1 MHKKTINLN
10 PLQWRA
16 NTQALWLSFLG
27 PVIFI
32 AGYFAF
38 RGVAPFGDNTI
49 LTVDLGQ
56 QYIDFIAYLKDSL
69 LQDPS
74 RLLYSFSKGL
84 GGNFYSDGAY
94 YLFSPFNLLLL
105 PFSKTGLSLGIFLV
119 TILRYGLASLS
130 MAWALRLMRWQN
142 GFALSAFGSIYA
154 LSGWMLVNQLNVIW
168 IDVVILLPL
177 IVAFLERYLAG
188 YSYWPYILLLSLAF
202 ICNYYMTYMAGLFL
216 IFYFLWRLTW
226 EPYSFYERLKLA
238 GKFIFSSLMGI
249 GLSTFVWLP
258 TAMTLHNSKGQHF
271 WENVKNVF
279 DNTPVD
285 LITKFFPG
293 AFNFKQIETGLPN
306 IFVGSLILI
315 LCWYF
320 FTTKNVRWPTRIM
333 GVVVT
338 AFFVVSMLYQP
349 LNVVWHGFSFPVW
362 YPYRFSFVFIF
373 WLIWL
378 SASVWSPKIEFSK
391 FQVISLAGLAIAAIG
406 WIIYRIDQ
414 YEYLN
419 LYQIGLGATIFTL
432 ILIGL
437 TQIHKHPWW
446 IAVIGL
452 LVGIDMIIN
461 SVLTLNHLSYLSNSE
476 YQTVVKTIQKNIDTL
491 PHKSNDFYRVTKNF
505 QRTKDDPM
513 QFGYA
518 GGSVFTSMLENQQ
531 SDLMATFGQPEG
543 DNYIA
548 YGGGTLISDSLLG
561 MRYLLRLDQTTNKQ
575 IPSAMFN
582 DNRYDAQENYKM
594 ISQQQG
600 IQVTKNKNALPLIFA
615 SDPTVLNFK
624 THNDDPI
631 KNQSDLWQSL
641 LGSED
646 KAFQNINFSG
656 AQAENLMTPET
667 VTGAFLSKNNQKKN
681 ASLTLYYQKQ
691 ASGPT
696 YLTLGTAL
704 NSDNLELQV
713 DGQIIYSI
721 PAHRHTMIYTLP
733 DNGQVGDQHQIKLIL
748 KTNTVWLQNVS
759 LYAMRQDIWDK
770 QAKQLQKQ
778 GIKYQTVK
786 SNDIKGTINVPKGEN
801 VLMSTIPY
809 SKNWSVSIDGREVNT
824 VKVAGNFLGAVVSS
838 GDHRI
843 EYEYKVPLLHEGLFI
858 SIGFMIFLLGMSWS
872 ESSKRRHSLHE

>member
-1 MHKKTINLN
+1 MYKKTMNFN

-27 PVIFI
+27 PAIFI

-49 LTVDLGQ
+49 LTIDLGQ
-56 QYIDFIAYLKDSL
+56 QYIDFIAYFKDSL

-94 YLFSPFNLLLL
+94 YLFSPLNLVLL
-105 PFSKTGLSLGIFLV
+105 PFSKMELPLGIFLV

-130 MAWALRLMRWQN
+130 MAWALHLMRWQN
-142 GFALSAFGSIYA
+142 GFSLTLFGLVYS

-177 IVAFLERYLAG
+177 IVAFFERYLAG
-188 YSYWPYILLLSLAF
+188 YSYWPYILLLALAF
-202 ICNYYMTYMAGLFL
+202 ICNYYMAYMVGLFL
-216 IFYFLWRLTW
+216 VCYFLWRLTW
-226 EPYSFYERLKLA
+226 EPYSFYERLRMI
-238 GKFIFSSLMGI
+238 GKFIFSSVMGI
-249 GLSTFVWLP
+249 GMSAFVWLP

-271 WENVKNVF
+271 WENVKNIF
-279 DNTPVD
+279 DNTPID
-285 LITKFFPG
+285 LFTKFLPG

-320 FTTKNVRWPTRIM
+320 FTTRAVRLSTRIM
-333 GVVVT
+333 GIIVT
-338 AFFVVSMLYQP
+338 AFLVVSMLYQP
-349 LNVVWHGFSFPVW
+349 LNVIWHGFSFPVW

-373 WLIWL
+373 WLVWL

-391 FQVISLAGLAIAAIG
+391 FQIIGLVGIVTIVIGL
-406 WIIYRIDQ
+406 IIYQIDQ
-414 YEYLN
+414 YKYLN
-419 LYQIGLGATIFTL
+419 LYQIGLGVVIF
-432 ILIGL
+432 ILMLVGL
-437 TQIHKHPWW
+437 TQVHKHLWW
-446 IAVIGL
+446 LMVISL
-452 LVGIDMIIN
+452 TVVSEMMIN
-461 SVLTLNHLSYLSNSE
+461 AVLTLNHLSYLSNSE
-476 YQTVVKTIQKNIDTL
+476 YQTVIKTIKKSTDTL
-491 PHKSNDFYRVTKNF
+491 PQNHHDFYRVTKNF

-518 GGSVFTSMLENQQ
+518 GGSVFTSMLESQQ

-548 YGGGTLISDSLLG
+548 YDGGTLVSDSLLG
-561 MRYLLRLDQTTNKQ
+561 MRYLLQLDQMANQ
-575 IPSAMFN
+575 NIPETMFN
-582 DNRYDAQENYKM
+582 DNRYDAQENYEIIK
-594 ISQQQG
+594 QQQG
-600 IQVTKNKNALPLIFA
+600 IQVVKNKNALPLIFA
-615 SDPTVLNFK
+615 ADPTILNFK
-624 THNDDPI
+624 ARRDDPM
-631 KNQSDLWQSL
+631 KNQGDFWQAL
-641 LGSED
+641 LGSD
-646 KAFQNINFSG
+646 GQVVRNLNFSD
-656 AQAENLMTPET
+656 AQANNLMVPET
-667 VTGAFLSKNNQKKN
+667 VTGAFLSKINSKQD
-681 ASLTLYYQKQ
+681 ASLTLSYQKQ
-691 ASGPT
+691 TSGPV

-704 NSDNLELQV
+704 NADNLALEV
-713 DGQIIYSI
+713 DGRIIYPV

-733 DNGQVGDQHQIKLIL
+733 NNGDVGSQHQIKFIL

-759 LYAMRQDIWDK
+759 LYTMRQSALVK
-770 QAKQLQKQ
+770 QARQLQQQ

-786 SNDIKGTINVPKGEN
+786 ANYIAGTIDVSKGEN

-809 SKNWSVSIDGREVNT
+809 SKDWSVSIDGKAVNT
-824 VKVAGNFLGAVVSS
+824 VKVAGNFLGAVVPT
-838 GDHRI
+838 GQHQIKYR
-843 EYEYKVPLLHEGLFI
+843 YEVPLLHEGLVI